1 MPAFKLS
8 SLLQKDKGSRRSSV
22 ASENSSIISDPDLS
36 SPQASATFD
45 GYTTSTQPAFDVRG
59 VGATTDLSN
68 RSDNTTRGLTLDTNR
83 ANLDNYSSDDNLDT
97 PLASKNES
105 DLFHVRS
112 RSSTKGS
119 NNGPSAQAILTQPIA
134 VDGLGPAIPV
144 PANSAKTVTPAQAI
158 VIASQSTPPSGTSAE
173 HTPSAGTTSA
183 FTGPPMQSP
192 LTYTGNTPPPPN
204 PDIVAGPRSP
214 TRARTTLAP
223 VAPAHTAPRRASLS
237 SKRPNPLNLVPGNA
251 GPPLPTGSSLAPP
264 TSSAQSVMSLPMPN
278 TASASQQSHHDYPTS
293 VPAEILSKVKSKVK
307 GHRHHHRSSRDSE
320 SLNGHERKMG
330 KRERLKSRLRA
341 SSDAFSTHSST
352 TNGGGGGGGEEN
364 TDSMGDESDSSDGSE
379 SDDELDDG
387 GPAEY
392 DDDMRSVA
400 TRSSYYSRASIPVH
414 GFAVASNKRNLEFHA
429 LFPEIDEGD
438 YLIEGRGCSFFAS
451 DDWAVDADK
460 GFPGLSDYGCALQ
473 KDILLQGRIYVS
485 EHHLSFHANIFGWI
499 TNASITF
506 AVIIAFA
513 DVIAI
518 EKKMTAFV
526 IPNAISISTR
536 QGKNYTFASFISRDS
551 TYDVFIN
558 VWRQSHSRSPSIH
571 EFAGD
576 GISPDSG
583 TGVAAHE
590 GGSSAKPPAT
600 ASHKPTQCACGQKGD
615 HYTEVAL
622 ETVLP
627 STPEKVYNL
636 MFASSFLKDWMVNNQ
651 KLLDIQMGDWTPKS
665 TGMDLLK
672 RQMSYIK
679 PLNGS
684 IGPKQTKC
692 EIADEN
698 EHVDYDQYICNI
710 TTTRTPDVP
719 SGGAFSVKT
728 RTCLMW
734 NGANSTKVV
743 VTTKVEFT
751 ARSFIKGII
760 EKSAIDG
767 QKQYHN
773 ALETS
778 MREYMKEHASE
789 FAMQGADGKPI
800 PEIEATDEAGG
811 VGATNVEKSVLVQ
824 PDVAAARRKKEE
836 EDASAFQYAL
846 DRIITGG
853 KALGSGVWALVRWFG
868 DIIGGLPYGKD
879 LALVLVIGLLLA
891 SNLWTYKALKGSKV
905 ARVERRERRA
915 AKVDTTPIGAGPAD
929 LQQMVDTAVD
939 KYFQGSAESIGLGE
953 ASGTLGSYT
962 ALILQELNALENRI
976 VQIRTAV
983 VTADVVGEAGMVDI
997 QDGQHPTSGAM
1008 DTLE

>member
-1 MPAFKLS
+1 M
-8 SLLQKDKGSRRSSV
+8 
-22 ASENSSIISDPDLS
+22 
-36 SPQASATFD
+36 
-45 GYTTSTQPAFDVRG
+45 
-59 VGATTDLSN
+59 
-68 RSDNTTRGLTLDTNR
+68 
-83 ANLDNYSSDDNLDT
+83 
-97 PLASKNES
+97 
-105 DLFHVRS
+105 
-112 RSSTKGS
+112 
-119 NNGPSAQAILTQPIA
+119 
-134 VDGLGPAIPV
+134 
-144 PANSAKTVTPAQAI
+144 
-158 VIASQSTPPSGTSAE
+158 
-173 HTPSAGTTSA
+173 
-183 FTGPPMQSP
+183 
-192 LTYTGNTPPPPN
+192 
-204 PDIVAGPRSP
+204 
-214 TRARTTLAP
+214 
-223 VAPAHTAPRRASLS
+223 
-237 SKRPNPLNLVPGNA
+237 
-251 GPPLPTGSSLAPP
+251 APP
-264 TSSAQSVMSLPMPN
+264 TGSAQSVMSLPMPST
-278 TASASQQSHHDYPTS
+278 TATATTAQSHHDYPTS

-307 GHRHHHRSSRDSE
+307 GHRSSKDSE
-320 SLNGHERKMG
+320 SRAERKMG

-341 SSDAFSTHSST
+341 SSDAFSTRSAS
-352 TNGGGGGGGEEN
+352 NGGEEN
-364 TDSMGDESDSSDGSE
+364 TDSMGDESDSSEGSE
-379 SDDELDDG
+379 SDDELEG
-387 GPAEY
+387 GVDY
-392 DDDMRSVA
+392 DDDSRSVA

-438 YLIEGRGCSFFAS
+438 YLIE
-451 DDWAVDADK
+451 
-460 GFPGLSDYGCALQ
+460 DYGCALQ

-499 TNASITF
+499 TN
-506 AVIIAFA
+506 VIIAFA

-558 VWRQSHSRSPSIH
+558 VWRQESHSVSPSIH

-576 GISPDSG
+576 GTSG
-583 TGVAAHE
+583 ESTTGVPAAN
-590 GGSSAKPPAT
+590 GGAAPKSAVT
-600 ASHKPTQCACGQKGD
+600 AHKPTQCACGQKGD

-636 MFASSFLKDWMVNNQ
+636 MFASSFLKDWMANNQ
-651 KLLDIQMGDWTPKS
+651 KLIDIQMGDWTPQKAGS
-665 TGMDLLK
+665 DLLK

-698 EHVDYDQYICNI
+698 EHVDYDQYVCNI

-719 SGGAFSVKT
+719 SGHAFSVKT
-728 RTCLMW
+728 RTCLTW

-773 ALETS
+773 ALEQS

-800 PEIEATDEAGG
+800 QEAEEVVETSGTGG

-868 DIIGGLPYGKD
+868 DIIGGLPFGKD

-915 AKVDTTPIGAGPAD
+915 ATSGTTPIGAGPSD
-929 LQQMVDTAVD
+929 LQQLVD
-939 KYFQGSAESIGLGE
+939 KAVNQYFKGSAESDDLGE
-953 ASGTLGSYT
+953 ASAMLGSYT

-976 VQIRTAV
+976 VQIRTGI
-983 VTADVVGEAGMVDI
+983 VTADVVGEAGMVNI
-997 QDGQHPTSGAM
+997 QEGQHPVSGAM

>member
-22 ASENSSIISDPDLS
+22 ASETSSITSEPDVS
-36 SPQASATFD
+36 SPLDSYQSSAAASDRVNTFSD
-45 GYTTSTQPAFDVRG
+45 SA
-59 VGATTDLSN
+59 VGARESGAANWSHT
-68 RSDNTTRGLTLDTNR
+68 SDNTTRGLTLDTSK
-83 ANLDNYSSDDNLDT
+83 ANLGFNQPGYYSSDDNLDT
-97 PLASKNES
+97 PLASKNEA
-105 DLFHVRS
+105 DLFQVRS

-119 NNGPSAQAILTQPIA
+119 NNGPSAHAILTQPIT
-134 VDGLGPAIPV
+134 VDGLGPALPTTV
-144 PANSAKTVTPAQAI
+144 YSGNTVTPAQAI
-158 VIASQSTPPSGTSAE
+158 VIATQSTPPSGNSSE
-173 HTPSAGTTSA
+173 HTPSAAAVPA
-183 FTGPPMQSP
+183 FAGQPMQSTLSSP
-192 LTYTGNTPPPPN
+192 GNTLQPN
-204 PDIVAGPRSP
+204 HDVVTAPRSP
-214 TRARTTLAP
+214 GAARTALTP
-223 VAPAHTAPRRASLS
+223 PTTDTSGERRFSSS

-251 GPPLPTGSSLAPP
+251 GTPLPTGSSLAPP
-264 TSSAQSVMSLPMPN
+264 TSSAQSVMSLPMPS
-278 TASASQQSHHDYPTS
+278 TAASHQPHHDYPTS

-307 GHRHHHRSSRDSE
+307 GHRSSKDSE
-320 SLNGHERKMG
+320 SLNGAGRERKMG

-341 SSDAFSTHSST
+341 SSDAFSTRSANN
-352 TNGGGGGGGEEN
+352 NGNAEEY
-364 TDSMGDESDSSDGSE
+364 TDSMGDESDTSEGSE
-379 SDDELDDG
+379 SDVELDGVAD
-387 GPAEY
+387 Y
-392 DDDMRSVA
+392 DDDSRSVA

-438 YLIEGRGCSFFAS
+438 YLIE
-451 DDWAVDADK
+451 
-460 GFPGLSDYGCALQ
+460 DYGCALQ

-499 TNASITF
+499 TN
-506 AVIIAFA
+506 VIIAFA

-558 VWRQSHSRSPSIH
+558 VWRQSHSRSPSIQEH
-571 EFAGD
+571 AGD
-576 GISPDSG
+576 GISTDSG
-583 TGVAAHE
+583 PDVVAQNGGAAAKSAVAAH
-590 GGSSAKPPAT
+590 
-600 ASHKPTQCACGQKGD
+600 KPTVCACGQKGD

-651 KLLDIQMGDWTPKS
+651 KLLDIQMGDWTPQKAGS
-665 TGMDLLK
+665 DLLK

-719 SGGAFSVKT
+719 SGNAFSVKT

-773 ALETS
+773 ALEQS

-789 FAMQGADGKPI
+789 FAVQGADGKPI
-800 PEIEATDEAGG
+800 PETEEADETSGNI
-811 VGATNVEKSVLVQ
+811 GATNVEKSVLVQ

-868 DIIGGLPYGKD
+868 DIIGGLPFGKD
-879 LALVLVIGLLLA
+879 FALVLVIGFLIA
-891 SNLWTYKALKGSKV
+891 SNLWTYKALKGSKP

-915 AKVDTTPIGAGPAD
+915 AQSDTTPIGASPVE
-929 LQQMVDTAVD
+929 LQQMVDKAVNQ
-939 KYFQGSAESIGLGE
+939 YFKGSAESVGLGE
-953 ASGTLGSYT
+953 ASAGLGSYT
-962 ALILQELNALENRI
+962 AAILQELNALENRI
-976 VQIRTAV
+976 IQIRTGV
-983 VTADVVGEAGMVDI
+983 VTADVVGEAGMVNI
-997 QDGQHPTSGAM
+997 QEGQHPVSGAM